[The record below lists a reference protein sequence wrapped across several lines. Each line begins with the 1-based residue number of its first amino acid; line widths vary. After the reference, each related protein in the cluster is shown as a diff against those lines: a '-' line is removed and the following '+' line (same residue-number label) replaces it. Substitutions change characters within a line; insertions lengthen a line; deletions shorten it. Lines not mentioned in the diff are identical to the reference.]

1 MKGGNVGK
9 MQRKKP
15 LTRDYSTMK
24 IEGEKTVEADGIVRM
39 GQV

>member
-1 MKGGNVGK
+1 MWEKCK
-9 MQRKKP
+9 EKP